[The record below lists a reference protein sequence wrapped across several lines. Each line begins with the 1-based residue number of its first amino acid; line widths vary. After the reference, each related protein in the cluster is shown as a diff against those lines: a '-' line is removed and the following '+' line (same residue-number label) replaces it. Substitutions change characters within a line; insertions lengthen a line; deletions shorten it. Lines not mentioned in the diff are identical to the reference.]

1 MPREGLLWYSEK
13 KGVCPMAAKI
23 TEFLLTPIGILT
35 LCLVLMNLASFAVY
49 GADKWK
55 AKHDRRRVPE
65 KTLWLLT
72 ALGGALGA
80 LIGMQVF
87 RHKTQHRSFRWG
99 VPLLLLVQIVL
110 LAVLIWYTV

>member
-1 MPREGLLWYSEK
+1 
-13 KGVCPMAAKI
+13 MATHI
-23 TEFLLTPIGILT
+23 TEFLLTPMGILT
-35 LCLVLMNLASFAVY
+35 LYLVIINILNFAMF

-65 KTLWLLT
+65 RTLWLLT
-72 ALGGALGA
+72 VLGGALGA

-99 VPLLLLVQIVL
+99 VPLLLLVQIIL
-110 LAVLIWYTV
+110 LILLIYYTK